1 MKKIKS
7 ALISVYYKDG
17 LEPIVRRL
25 AADGVKIYSTGG
37 TLSFI
42 EGLGLAATAVED
54 LTGYPS
60 ILGGRVKTLHPKV
73 FGGILARRDNAQD
86 GQQMGQYEIPE
97 IDLVIVDLY
106 PFEQTVAS
114 GAEEQAIIEKID
126 IGGISLIRAAAKNF
140 KDVVIV
146 PSVDQYAEL
155 LEIITSQQCSTT
167 LEQRRRFAAYAFNVS
182 SHYDAAI
189 FNYFN
194 LQEQLSVFKRSFVTG
209 TVLRY
214 GENPHQNATFF
225 GDIDRMFDKL
235 NGKDISYN
243 NMLDIDAAINLI
255 EEFTEPT
262 FAILKHNNACGA
274 ATRPTLLEAWKDALS
289 GDPVS
294 AFGGVLIC
302 NREVDAATAE
312 EINKL
317 FFEVIL
323 APAYS
328 AEALEILKSK
338 KNRIILLLKDTTRCN
353 KQFRSLL
360 NGVAVQDRDLKVG
373 GIDGEVRSVTEK
385 QVTDEQMADL
395 IFANKLVKQSKS
407 NAIVFAKN
415 GMLLASGIGQTSR
428 VDALKQAVAKA
439 HSFGFDLK
447 GAVMASDAFF
457 PFSDCV
463 ELAHEAGV
471 DAVIAPGGSIRDQ
484 ESIDYCNANGMAMV
498 FTGLRHFKH

>member
-1 MKKIKS
+1 M
-7 ALISVYYKDG
+7 
-17 LEPIVRRL
+17 
-25 AADGVKIYSTGG
+25 
-37 TLSFI
+37 
-42 EGLGLAATAVED
+42 
-54 LTGYPS
+54 
-60 ILGGRVKTLHPKV
+60 
-73 FGGILARRDNAQD
+73 Q
-86 GQQMGQYEIPE
+86 
-97 IDLVIVDLY
+97 
-106 PFEQTVAS
+106 
-114 GAEEQAIIEKID
+114 
-126 IGGISLIRAAAKNF
+126 
-140 KDVVIV
+140 
-146 PSVDQYAEL
+146 
-155 LEIITSQQCSTT
+155 
-167 LEQRRRFAAYAFNVS
+167 
-182 SHYDAAI
+182 
-189 FNYFN
+189 
-194 LQEQLSVFKRSFVTG
+194 
-209 TVLRY
+209 
-214 GENPHQNATFF
+214 
-225 GDIDRMFDKL
+225 
-235 NGKDISYN
+235 
-243 NMLDIDAAINLI
+243 
-255 EEFTEPT
+255 
-262 FAILKHNNACGA
+262 
-274 ATRPTLLEAWKDALS
+274 
-289 GDPVS
+289 
-294 AFGGVLIC
+294 
-302 NREVDAATAE
+302 ATAE

-463 ELAHEAGV
+463 ELAHGAGV